1 LETFTVTAT
10 FPSLMTFLA
19 VVTAIGGVYSVLTD
33 LFLGDRSRIKER
45 IDFEF
50 VKRKG
55 GRARK
60 LSLFRDP
67 DQLALELPDQDDQ
80 DRGLGLRRRF
90 EAMVEESGLSLSP
103 ARLLAHAIAA
113 GIVAAGIGG
122 LLAHQAL
129 GAFAAAPIG
138 AALPVLYVN
147 RVRNLRV
154 AKLLGQLPDAFEL
167 MSRVVRSGQTIAMA
181 LRAVADEFPSPV
193 ASEFALCY
201 EQQNLGLS
209 IEAALRDLARRTG
222 LLEMKIFVLALV
234 VQQQTGGNLAEL
246 LDKLSSI
253 IRERFQIHGQI
264 RTLTA
269 EGRIQAVVLLI
280 LPVVMFGLILFFN
293 EDYAGML
300 LERPELL
307 IGCLVS
313 EGIGALWI
321 RHIINFDF

>member
-1 LETFTVTAT
+1 LEDLAMTAN

-19 VVTAIGGVYSVLTD
+19 VVTAIAGVYSVLTD
-33 LFLGDRSRIKER
+33 LFLRDRSRIKDR
-45 IDFEF
+45 IDVEF

-55 GRARK
+55 ERARK
-60 LSLFRDP
+60 LSLFKDP
-67 DQLALELPDQDDQ
+67 DQLALELPAQDDQ
-80 DRGLGLRRRF
+80 DRGLRRRF
-90 EAMVEESGLSLSP
+90 EAMIEQSGLNLSP
-103 ARLLAHAIAA
+103 ARLLASALAV
-113 GIVAAGIGG
+113 GLVGAGIGG
-122 LLAHQAL
+122 LLAQRPL
-129 GAFAAAPIG
+129 GALVAAPIG
-138 AALPVLYVN
+138 AALPVLYVK

-154 AKLLGQLPDAFEL
+154 AKLRGQLPDAFEL

-181 LRAVADEFPSPV
+181 LRAVADEFPPPV

-201 EQQNLGLS
+201 QQQNLGLS

-222 LLEMKIFVLALV
+222 LLEVKIFVLALL

-269 EGRIQAVVLLI
+269 EGRTQAAVLLI
-280 LPVVMFGLILFFN
+280 LPVIMFGLILFFN
-293 EDYAGML
+293 EDYACML